1 MRSKFRRAT
10 KRSKKP
16 LLGQEEHD
24 ETLFCEETLPT
35 YVDIDKNF
43 SIQINKDLI
52 DQNKI
57 NQDNEDNDFLLCEET
72 LEICNQEPMPYVISF
87 PNDSVHEDYI
97 RNLTEEKYKSDS
109 RNSLPS
115 FLRRKMT
122 ECMLL
127 FCHEAS
133 LRRETLYIAV
143 NYFDRFLENAGTL
156 SEDEVIKAGLTCLFI
171 ACKVEE
177 KDETTHTAFYRIED
191 LKNQIVAYEMKV
203 MKTLKFSLNPPLLI
217 HYWTDFLMK
226 SWDSF
231 IQDIQDEMTS
241 QMEFHVTKNFKSM
254 KFDGK
259 KSQMFKEC
267 WGMLDYVIIDSK
279 SQVFDSKLLVI
290 GVIFVVLG
298 RNLGEWSLEELR
310 KKIDDLEECGKL
322 CESEFSKFFTNFVLD
337 NFEFDFE
344 RMMLPFL
351 RHFAGVFRWNSLKGQ
366 RKTQRE
372 EL

>member
-1 MRSKFRRAT
+1 
-10 KRSKKP
+10 
-16 LLGQEEHD
+16 
-24 ETLFCEETLPT
+24 
-35 YVDIDKNF
+35 
-43 SIQINKDLI
+43 
-52 DQNKI
+52 
-57 NQDNEDNDFLLCEET
+57 
-72 LEICNQEPMPYVISF
+72 
-87 PNDSVHEDYI
+87 
-97 RNLTEEKYKSDS
+97 
-109 RNSLPS
+109 
-115 FLRRKMT
+115 
-122 ECMLL
+122 
-127 FCHEAS
+127 
-133 LRRETLYIAV
+133 
-143 NYFDRFLENAGTL
+143 
-156 SEDEVIKAGLTCLFI
+156 
-171 ACKVEE
+171 
-177 KDETTHTAFYRIED
+177 
-191 LKNQIVAYEMKV
+191 
-203 MKTLKFSLNPPLLI
+203 
-217 HYWTDFLMK
+217 MK